1 MKPTK
6 LLIDSHVFIWLL
18 YEPEKVSPKVQQLIQ
33 TADAVYISL
42 VSLWEL
48 ALKFDK
54 KKLAY
59 SPKELAA
66 GIKALNLQILPLET
80 EHIVGIAKIGLT
92 HKDPFDKL
100 LISQSQAE
108 GCVLLTADSHLLKSS
123 YQTFKAD

>member
-1 MKPTK
+1 QRSGWPGRRHCGRLRSQPKPAPAMKPTK

-18 YEPEKVSPKVQQLIQ
+18 YEPEKVSPKAQQLIQ

-42 VSLWEL
+42 VTPFEL

-80 EHIVGIAKIGLT
+80 EHIVGIAKISLT
-92 HKDPFDKL
+92 
-100 LISQSQAE
+100 
-108 GCVLLTADSHLLKSS
+108 
-123 YQTFKAD
+123 